1 MADVAMT
8 LCLIL
13 CGKRRTVSAPPRLHV
28 SGMPC
33 IAISRDSSLGVVNVS
48 KVLTI
53 HAIFRPDPRKELKDV
68 RCTCGAL
75 VCFAKPD
82 IGDRLPFGIVPGGRP
97 GASGS
102 GAENGGT
109 SHKQP
114 GRPFHDAQDEGLQ
127 VMQIRAGVVSG
138 FLPVRG
144 SSRLLS
150 GLRD

>member
-1 MADVAMT
+1 
-8 LCLIL
+8 
-13 CGKRRTVSAPPRLHV
+13 VSNFVRQETNSVGAAAPPRLRDAVYRHIAGFK
-28 SGMPC
+28 SGCGERIQGVDNPC
-33 IAISRDSSLGVVNVS
+33 DLS
-48 KVLTI
+48 
-53 HAIFRPDPRKELKDV
+53 PDPRKELKDV

-127 VMQIRAGVVSG
+127 VMQILAGVVSG